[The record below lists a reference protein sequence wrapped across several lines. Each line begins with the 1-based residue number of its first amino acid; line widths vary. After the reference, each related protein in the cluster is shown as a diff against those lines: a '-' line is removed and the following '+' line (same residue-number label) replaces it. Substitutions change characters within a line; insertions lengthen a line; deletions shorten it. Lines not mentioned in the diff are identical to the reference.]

1 VAIEDGGT
9 ENLAW
14 KRYGRAVIQ
23 AMAEVTAEVPEE
35 SHALLLETADYWLSL
50 GLAIGVQ
57 RPDEALRLLD
67 LIEAE
72 ATGQSELAGDAAA
85 FCAEALG

>member
-1 VAIEDGGT
+1 MAIEDGGT

-57 RPDEALRLLD
+57 TPDEALRLLD

-72 ATGQSELAGDAAA
+72 VTGQSELAGDAAA

>member
-72 ATGQSELAGDAAA
+72 VTGQSELAGDAAA

>member
-1 VAIEDGGT
+1 MAIEDGGT

-23 AMAEVTAEVPEE
+23 AMVEVTAEVPEE

-72 ATGQSELAGDAAA
+72 VTGQSELAGDAAA